1 MTCDMCAMGQNRQNS
16 LEHNESGYSSIAD
29 VRADLDRRW
38 WLCANCRRD
47 SGRQK
52 DQHRRTRWHK
62 RDVRVS

>member
-52 DQHRRTRWHK
+52 ASIVE
-62 RDVRVS
+62 RDGTSETFG